1 MSLRKGVETG
11 RPSFATRLFFV
22 LFLLSAVPS
31 VALLGLAA
39 WGIRTQVELGGAGA
53 WSRVGDTGSE
63 LLGALDEAGADSLVR
78 AAAQQHE
85 DELSRSV
92 QLARRWD
99 LIAGRLAGALPWV
112 ALVVGLSLAV
122 VAALAARQ
130 LARLL
135 SRPVNEVVDWAGRL
149 AREEPLP
156 AAGPAELQGPPEFAV
171 LRRAFREMAERLA
184 EGRRQAL
191 EAERLRGLTEM
202 ARRVAHEMKNPL
214 TPLMLALRQARHV
227 ASKGQ
232 ASALEEPLNVIS
244 QEAER
249 LDEIARSFS
258 QFGRLPE
265 GPKSEIDL
273 AEMLQELLR
282 RDLPDSVKGTL
293 TVQKEV
299 PHVEGHLDALNRAFR
314 NLLGNAVEALGA
326 RPDGRIDVKIAKAGN
341 SVEVTI
347 ADNGPGISVDDR
359 EQVWAPDFTTKRR
372 GTGLGLALVRQ
383 TILAHGGEVELC
395 DAAEGASFMVRLPAR
410 GTG

>member
-1 MSLRKGVETG
+1 MRNG

-63 LLGALDEAGADSLVR
+63 LLDALDEAGADSLVQ
-78 AAAQQHE
+78 AAAEQHE
-85 DELSRSV
+85 GELSRSV

-99 LIAGRLAGALPWV
+99 LIAGRLAGALPWI
-112 ALVVGLSLAV
+112 ALVVGLSLAF

-135 SRPVNEVVDWAGRL
+135 SRPLNEVVDWAGRL

-156 AAGPAELQGPPEFAV
+156 GPSPAELQGPPEFAG
-171 LRRAFREMAERLA
+171 LRRAFRDMAEQLA

-214 TPLMLALRQARHV
+214 TPLMLALRQARH
-227 ASKGQ
+227 AATKGQ
-232 ASALEEPLNVIS
+232 PDALEEPLNVIS

-258 QFGRLPE
+258 QLGRLPE

-273 AEMLQELLR
+273 AEMLQELLT

-293 TVQKEV
+293 TVEGTV
-299 PHVEGHLDALNRAFR
+299 PHVEGQLDALNRIFR
-314 NLLGNAVEALGA
+314 NLLGNAVEALSA
-326 RPDGRIDVKIAKAGN
+326 RTDGRIEVTIMQAGDA
-341 SVEVTI
+341 VEVAI
-347 ADNGPGISVDDR
+347 ADNGPGISAEHR
-359 EQVWAPDFTTKRR
+359 GQVWDPDFTTKSR
-372 GTGLGLALVRQ
+372 GTGIGLALVRQ
-383 TILAHGGEVELC
+383 TIRAHGGEVELR
-395 DAAEGASFMVRLPAR
+395 DVDEGACFLVRLPAQR
-410 GTG
+410 TE